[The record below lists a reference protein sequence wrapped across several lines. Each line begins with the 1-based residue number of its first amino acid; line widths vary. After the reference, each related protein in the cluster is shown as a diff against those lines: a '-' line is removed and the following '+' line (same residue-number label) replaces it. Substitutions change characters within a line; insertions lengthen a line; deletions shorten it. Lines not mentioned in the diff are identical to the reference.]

1 MKTVTIRQFEAVKRV
16 AQNVNPLVTKKAKI
30 EAKITELLNDKDQ
43 LEQEIEGHEIGIK
56 ALTGGYTSEQLVVKK
71 VETTDKVDKNGNPVK
86 IVKYEFNPNRVFF
99 DKENNVYV
107 IKEEEESVK
116 EETDNLNTCE
126 NGNCDLS
133 SSNEEQLNTELP
145 FDI

>member
-1 MKTVTIRQFEAVKRV
+1 MKTVTIRQFAAVKRV

-30 EAKITELLNDKDQ
+30 EAKIIELLNDKDQ
-43 LEQEIEGHEIGIK
+43 LEQEIKGHEIGIK

-71 VETTDKVDKNGNPVK
+71 VETTDKVDKNGNPIK
-86 IVKYEFNPNRVFF
+86 IVKYEFNPDRVSF

-107 IKEEEESVK
+107 IKEEESAK

-126 NGNCDLS
+126 NGNCNLS

>member
-1 MKTVTIRQFEAVKRV
+1 MKTVTIRQFAAVKRV

-30 EAKITELLNDKDQ
+30 EAKIIELLNDKDQ
-43 LEQEIEGHEIGIK
+43 LEQEIKGHEIGIK

-71 VETTDKVDKNGNPVK
+71 VETTDKVDKNGNPIK
-86 IVKYEFNPNRVFF
+86 IVKYEFNPDRVFF

-107 IKEEEESVK
+107 IKEEESVK

-126 NGNCDLS
+126 NGNCNLS

>member
-1 MKTVTIRQFEAVKRV
+1 MKTVTIRQFAAVKRV

-30 EAKITELLNDKDQ
+30 EAKIIELLNDKDQ

-107 IKEEEESVK
+107 IKEEESV
-116 EETDNLNTCE
+116 EEKTDNLNTCE

-133 SSNEEQLNTELP
+133 SSNEEQLNNELP

>member
-1 MKTVTIRQFEAVKRV
+1 MKTVTIRQFAAVKRV

-30 EAKITELLNDKDQ
+30 EAKIIELLNDKDQ

-71 VETTDKVDKNGNPVK
+71 VETTDKVDKNGNPIK
-86 IVKYEFNPNRVFF
+86 IVKYEFNPDRVSF

-107 IKEEEESVK
+107 IKEEESVK

-133 SSNEEQLNTELP
+133 SSNEEQLNTKLP

>member
-1 MKTVTIRQFEAVKRV
+1 MKTVTIRQFAAVKRV

-30 EAKITELLNDKDQ
+30 EAKIIELLNDKDQ
-43 LEQEIEGHEIGIK
+43 LEQEIKGHEIGIK

-71 VETTDKVDKNGNPVK
+71 VETTDKVDKNGNPIK
-86 IVKYEFNPNRVFF
+86 IVKYEFNPDRVSF

-107 IKEEEESVK
+107 IKEEESVK

>member
-1 MKTVTIRQFEAVKRV
+1 MKTVTIRQFAAVKRV

-30 EAKITELLNDKDQ
+30 EAKIIELLNDKDQ
-43 LEQEIEGHEIGIK
+43 LEQEIEGHEIGVK

-86 IVKYEFNPNRVFF
+86 IVKYEFNPDRVFF

-107 IKEEEESVK
+107 IKEEESVK

-126 NGNCDLS
+126 NGNCNLS

>member
-1 MKTVTIRQFEAVKRV
+1 MKTVTIRQFAAVKRV

-30 EAKITELLNDKDQ
+30 EAKIIELLNNKDQ

-71 VETTDKVDKNGNPVK
+71 VETTDKVDKNGNPIK
-86 IVKYEFNPNRVFF
+86 IVKYEFNPDRVSF

-107 IKEEEESVK
+107 IKEEESVK

-133 SSNEEQLNTELP
+133 SSNEEQLNTKLP

>member
-1 MKTVTIRQFEAVKRV
+1 MKTVTIRQFAAVKRV

-30 EAKITELLNDKDQ
+30 EAKIIELLNDKDQ
-43 LEQEIEGHEIGIK
+43 LEQEIEGHEIGVK

-86 IVKYEFNPNRVFF
+86 IVKYEFNPDRVFF
-99 DKENNVYV
+99 DKESNVYV
-107 IKEEEESVK
+107 IKEEEPV
-116 EETDNLNTCE
+116 EEKTDNLNTCE
-126 NGNCDLS
+126 NGNCNLS
-133 SSNEEQLNTELP
+133 SSNEEQLNTKLP

>member
-1 MKTVTIRQFEAVKRV
+1 MKTVTIRQFAAVKRV

-30 EAKITELLNDKDQ
+30 EAKIIELLNDKDQ

-71 VETTDKVDKNGNPVK
+71 VETTDKVDKNGNPIK
-86 IVKYEFNPNRVFF
+86 IVKYEFNPDRVFF

-107 IKEEEESVK
+107 IKEEESV
-116 EETDNLNTCE
+116 EEKTDNLNTCE

-133 SSNEEQLNTELP
+133 NSNEE
-145 FDI
+145 

>member
-1 MKTVTIRQFEAVKRV
+1 MKTVTIRQFAAVKRV

-30 EAKITELLNDKDQ
+30 EAKIIELLNDKDQ

-71 VETTDKVDKNGNPVK
+71 VETTDKVDKNGNPIK
-86 IVKYEFNPNRVFF
+86 IVKYEFNPDRVSF

-107 IKEEEESVK
+107 IKEEESVK

-126 NGNCDLS
+126 NGNCNLS

>member
-1 MKTVTIRQFEAVKRV
+1 MKTVTIRQFAAVKRV

-30 EAKITELLNDKDQ
+30 EAKIIELLNDKDQ

-86 IVKYEFNPNRVFF
+86 IVKYEFNPDRVFF

-107 IKEEEESVK
+107 IKEESIEEK
-116 EETDNLNTCE
+116 TDNLNTCE
-126 NGNCDLS
+126 NGNCNLS

>member
-1 MKTVTIRQFEAVKRV
+1 MKTVTIRQFAAVKRV

-30 EAKITELLNDKDQ
+30 EAKIIELLNDKDQ
-43 LEQEIEGHEIGIK
+43 LEQEIEGHEIGVK

-86 IVKYEFNPNRVFF
+86 IVKYEFNPDKVFF

-107 IKEEEESVK
+107 IKEEESI
-116 EETDNLNTCE
+116 EEKTDNLNTCE

>member
-1 MKTVTIRQFEAVKRV
+1 MKTVTIRQFAAVKRV

-30 EAKITELLNDKDQ
+30 EAKIIELLNDKDQ

-86 IVKYEFNPNRVFF
+86 IVKYEFNPDKVFF

-107 IKEEEESVK
+107 IKEESVK

>member
-1 MKTVTIRQFEAVKRV
+1 MKTVTIRQFAAVKRV

-30 EAKITELLNDKDQ
+30 EAKIIELLNDKDQ

-86 IVKYEFNPNRVFF
+86 IVKYEFNPDRVFF

-107 IKEEEESVK
+107 IKEEESV
-116 EETDNLNTCE
+116 EEKTDNLNTCE

>member
-1 MKTVTIRQFEAVKRV
+1 MKTVTIRQFAAVKRV

-30 EAKITELLNDKDQ
+30 EAKIIELLNDKDQ

-107 IKEEEESVK
+107 IKEEESV
-116 EETDNLNTCE
+116 EEKTDNLNTCE

>member
-1 MKTVTIRQFEAVKRV
+1 MKTVTIRQFAAVKRV

-30 EAKITELLNDKDQ
+30 EAKIIELLNDKDQ

-86 IVKYEFNPNRVFF
+86 IVKYEFNPDRVFF

-107 IKEEEESVK
+107 IKEEESV
-116 EETDNLNTCE
+116 EEKTDDLNTCE

-133 SSNEEQLNTELP
+133 SSNEEQPNTELP

>member
-1 MKTVTIRQFEAVKRV
+1 MKTVTIRQFAAVKRV

-30 EAKITELLNDKDQ
+30 EAKIIELLNDKDQ

-71 VETTDKVDKNGNPVK
+71 VETTDKVDKNGNPIK
-86 IVKYEFNPNRVFF
+86 IVKYEFNPDRVSF

-107 IKEEEESVK
+107 IKEEESVK

-126 NGNCDLS
+126 NSNCNLS

>member
-1 MKTVTIRQFEAVKRV
+1 MKTVTIRQFAAVKRV

>member
-1 MKTVTIRQFEAVKRV
+1 MKTVTIRQFAAVKRV

-30 EAKITELLNDKDQ
+30 EAKIIELLNDKDQ

-71 VETTDKVDKNGNPVK
+71 VETTDKVDKNGNPIK

-107 IKEEEESVK
+107 IKEEESVK

-126 NGNCDLS
+126 NGNCNLS

>member
-1 MKTVTIRQFEAVKRV
+1 MKTVTIRQFAAVKRV

-30 EAKITELLNDKDQ
+30 EAKIIELLNDKDQ
-43 LEQEIEGHEIGIK
+43 LEQEIEGHEIGVK

-86 IVKYEFNPNRVFF
+86 IVKYEFNPDKVFF

-107 IKEEEESVK
+107 IKEEESVK